1 MKVTGFNKYTGEL
14 VYVLEMTD
22 CGPENIVDVSRY
34 ARFCECWAY
43 NNDIQT
49 HLEYEDENDTFLAA
63 VSAGIAAAKFNGFR
77 PFDVGDYVMYQSPGN
92 NQLGRV
98 AKFSNFDREK
108 VFVCYHKGCATTC
121 TDIADLLPATRAEE
135 EQAVQKGRVFGY
147 HRFDDRCPNYSDACY
162 PFCPQFDSMGVER
175 AGDR

>member
-34 ARFCECWAY
+34 VRFCECWAY
-43 NNDIQT
+43 NNGIQT

-77 PFDVGDYVMYQSPGN
+77 PFDVGDYVMYQSHGN

-108 VFVCYHKGCATTC
+108 VFVCYHKGCAATC

-135 EQAVQKGRVFGY
+135 DQAVQKGRVFGY
-147 HRFDDRCPNYSDACY
+147 HRFDDRCPDYSDACY
-162 PFCPQFDSMGVER
+162 PFCPQFDGQEVE
-175 AGDR
+175 